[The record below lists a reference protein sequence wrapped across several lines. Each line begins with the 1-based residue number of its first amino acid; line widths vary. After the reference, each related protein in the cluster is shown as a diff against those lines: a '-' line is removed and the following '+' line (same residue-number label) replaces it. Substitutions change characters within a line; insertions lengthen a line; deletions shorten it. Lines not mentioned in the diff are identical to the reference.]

1 MVVTHRSPSDS
12 YLQTL
17 QSDVKY
23 QTNRSASN
31 PSVSSPSS
39 ILPSFSS
46 GPGLTDDAKARRSAA
61 LVPNVIKI
69 CFFATA
75 FYCIY
80 TLRSKLSIRDNEL
93 STIRRDFDYIEEALV
108 LTEAEVN
115 RAQNSLVSLQTKF
128 GNLLPGGQ
136 EVGATKGEEFNKE
149 GTLFQKIESRQNA
162 MKRRVNELQNT
173 IAGMH
178 RREAVEH
185 FGTGK
190 YQLEFKLRIDSE
202 SFSFTVEMA
211 SIDSMPHSVN
221 YFMEQINAK
230 VWDNTVITYGAD
242 HILFAQLRDAEGN
255 DKRHLLSEIN
265 ISSLAFPEYSDK
277 YPHRKYT
284 LGFSGRPGGPAFY
297 INTEDNSVIHGPGG
311 QAHHALHEE
320 ADPCFGVV
328 VDGFNVIDWMIARK
342 KNVASELNEG
352 RSINEVHTVIESVRI
367 I

>member
-1 MVVTHRSPSDS
+1 MVVTHRSSSDS
-12 YLQTL
+12 YIKTL
-17 QSDVKY
+17 HSYDKF

-31 PSVSSPSS
+31 PSISTTPS
-39 ILPSFSS
+39 ILPSFSP
-46 GPGLTDDAKARRSAA
+46 GPGLTDGAKARRLATI
-61 LVPNVIKI
+61 VPNVVKI

-75 FYCIY
+75 FCCIY
-80 TLRSKLSIRDNEL
+80 TLRSKLSIRDSEL

-115 RAQNSLVSLQTKF
+115 RAHKSLANLQTKF

-136 EVGATKGEEFNKE
+136 EDATNGEEFNKE
-149 GTLFQKIESRQNA
+149 GSLFQKIDSRQNA
-162 MKRRVNELQNT
+162 MKRRVNDLQNT
-173 IAGMH
+173 IAALH
-178 RREAVEH
+178 RGEAIEH

-190 YQLEFKLRIDSE
+190 YQVEFKLLIDSE
-202 SFSFTVEMA
+202 SFSFIVEMA

-221 YFMEQINAK
+221 YFMEQINAR
-230 VWDNTVITYGAD
+230 VWDNTIITYGAD

-320 ADPCFGVV
+320 ADPCFGHVV
-328 VDGFNVIDWMIARK
+328 EGFNVIDWMIARK
-342 KNVASELNEG
+342 KNIASELKDG
-352 RSINEVHTVIESVRI
+352 RNTDDVYTVIQSVRI